1 MKEKLSRFAPT
12 AGIGLI
18 GLLILIYGIS
28 TGQDSLF
35 VLGGVFLL
43 SVAVIALLN
52 ALEIIQNKIAVIL
65 SGILAAICLVLV
77 YFNYQSINGPIQ
89 YIKEKERRYAYVIQ
103 GLKDIR
109 EAQIL
114 YKKKN
119 GIYTSSFDTLIN
131 FIKYDSIAVVKKT
144 GIVPDT
150 LTEIQALER
159 GVITRDTTIVPVYHE
174 IFTETYLGSR
184 FAKHPLNIDSLSY
197 IPFTNGAQFEMQ
209 TTMIERSGGI
219 QVPAFQVV
227 DSKPFD
233 SKEVM
238 QVGSLVDPTTSGN
251 WKDER

>member
-28 TGQDSLF
+28 TGQDGLF

-43 SVAVIALLN
+43 SVAIITMLN
-52 ALEIIQNKIAVIL
+52 AMEIIQNKLAIIL
-65 SGILAAICLVLV
+65 SGALGLICFVLV
-77 YFNYQSINGPIQ
+77 YFNYQSINEPIQ
-89 YIKEKERRYAYVIQ
+89 FIKEKERRYAYVIQ
-103 GLKDIR
+103 SLKDIR
-109 EAQIL
+109 EAQVL

-119 GIYTSSFDTLIN
+119 GIYTNSFDTLIN

-159 GVITRDTTIVPVYHE
+159 GIITRDTTIVPVYNE
-174 IFTETYLGSR
+174 IYTENYLASR
-184 FAKHPLNIDSLSY
+184 FAKHPLNIDSLAY
-197 IPFTNGAQFEMQ
+197 IPFTNGALFDLQ

-227 DSKPFD
+227 DTKPFD
-233 SKEVM
+233 SREVM
-238 QVGSLVDPTTSGN
+238 QVGSLIDPTTSGN